1 MWGLE
6 TFWRVRLIKK
16 FDPDILVFH
25 EHWMGLCLTL
35 PFLIVGAGALRGVSR
50 KAVVSIVASGVLG
63 SALGTVCFT
72 EALARLNSSVANL
85 LLNVQPVISVLVSW
99 FWLRERP
106 RRRFY
111 PWAAV
116 ALACGIAMAWSPDA
130 VRSPHS
136 LGLGLLF
143 IAATALC
150 WGASTTFG
158 RAAMIEIDFKT
169 GAALRYLIGA
179 VATLALAALNGNV
192 IERLRWSEL
201 ATTSTLKDMAGLLV
215 VAAVTPTFLY
225 FAGLA
230 RTRASVATFAEMA
243 QTFASLVITW
253 GVLGDPLSPLQVA
266 AGVLLLVS
274 VFFINGAVET
284 ETTDAAART

>member
-1 MWGLE
+1 M
-6 TFWRVRLIKK
+6 I
-16 FDPDILVFH
+16 
-25 EHWMGLCLTL
+25 
-35 PFLIVGAGALRGVSR
+35 
-50 KAVVSIVASGVLG
+50 ASGVLG

-72 EALARLNSSVANL
+72 EALARLNSSLANL

-99 FWLRERP
+99 FWLSERP

-116 ALACGIAMAWSPDA
+116 ALGCGIAMAWSPDA
-130 VRSPHS
+130 VQSPHS
-136 LGLGLLF
+136 VGLGLLF

-169 GAALRYLIGA
+169 GASLRYLIGA
-179 VATLALAALNGNV
+179 VATFALAALNGNV
-192 IERLRWSEL
+192 VERLRWSVL

-253 GVLGDPLSPLQVA
+253 GVLGDALSPHQVA
-266 AGVLLLVS
+266 AGVLLLVA

-284 ETTDAAART
+284 KDAAART